1 MGTLF
6 VVATPIGNMED
17 ITLRAIRVLKEVKLI
32 AAEDTRRTKKILN
45 HYGIDTPMV
54 SYHEHNEKEV
64 AARLVEK
71 LKGGSDVAL
80 VSDAGTP
87 GISDPGYRL
96 VKLAIENSVPVVP
109 VPGASA
115 FTAVLSVSGLPT
127 DEFTFKGFIPAQ
139 SGKRKRFLSDM
150 KARGGTFVM
159 YEAPSRIKKTLSE
172 MREILG
178 EARIVVAREVTKLYE
193 EILRGAIPDMERAF
207 SEKEPLGEITLVVR
221 SEKEGM
227 PAGEV
232 LGEVK
237 RLLDAGVPWKDAV
250 KAAALESGLPKS
262 HVYKEALKL
271 KRTGFPLKT
280 PRE

>member
-1 MGTLF
+1 
-6 VVATPIGNMED
+6 
-17 ITLRAIRVLKEVKLI
+17 
-32 AAEDTRRTKKILN
+32 
-45 HYGIDTPMV
+45 
-54 SYHEHNEKEV
+54 
-64 AARLVEK
+64 
-71 LKGGSDVAL
+71 
-80 VSDAGTP
+80 
-87 GISDPGYRL
+87 
-96 VKLAIENSVPVVP
+96 
-109 VPGASA
+109 
-115 FTAVLSVSGLPT
+115 
-127 DEFTFKGFIPAQ
+127 
-139 SGKRKRFLSDM
+139 
-150 KARGGTFVM
+150 
-159 YEAPSRIKKTLSE
+159 
-172 MREILG
+172 
-178 EARIVVAREVTKLYE
+178 
-193 EILRGAIPDMERAF
+193 MERAF

>member
-17 ITLRAIRVLKEVKLI
+17 ITFRAIRVMKEVTLI

-45 HYGIDTPMV
+45 HYGISTPLV
-54 SYHEHNEKEV
+54 SYHEHNENEM
-64 AARLVEK
+64 ALRLVEK
-71 LKGGSDVAL
+71 LKEGSGVAL

-96 VKLAIENSVPVVP
+96 VKLAIENSVPIVP

-139 SGKRKRFLSDM
+139 SGRRKQFFLDM

-159 YEAPSRIKKTLSE
+159 YESPSRIKKTLSE
-172 MREILG
+172 MKEILG
-178 EARIVVAREVTKLYE
+178 EARLVVGREVTKLYE
-193 EILRGAIPDMERAF
+193 EILRGSIGDIERVF
-207 SEKEPLGEITLVVR
+207 GEKEPLGELTLVVR
-221 SEKEGM
+221 SEKEEG
-227 PAGEV
+227 PALDIPGEV
-232 LGEVK
+232 E
-237 RLLDAGVPWKDAV
+237 RLLEAGVPWKDAV
-250 KAAALESGLPKS
+250 KAVALESGLPKS

-271 KRTGFPLKT
+271 KK
-280 PRE
+280 

>member
-17 ITLRAIRVLKEVKLI
+17 ITLRAIRVLKEVRLI

-71 LKGGSDVAL
+71 LKEGSDVAL

-96 VKLAIENSVPVVP
+96 VKLAIENSVSVAP

-139 SGKRKRFLSDM
+139 SGRRKQFFLDM
-150 KARGGTFVM
+150 KVRGGTFVM

-178 EARIVVAREVTKLYE
+178 EARIVVGREVTKLYE
-193 EILRGAIPDMERAF
+193 EILRGAIGDIERVF
-207 SEKEPLGEITLVVR
+207 GDKEPRGEITLVVR
-221 SEKEGM
+221 SEKEEM
-227 PAGEV
+227 PAGDV
-232 LGEVK
+232 SGEVK

-250 KAAALESGLPKS
+250 KAAAMESGLPKS

-271 KRTGFPLKT
+271 KK
-280 PRE
+280 